1 MARTKA
7 ENKSHAEK
15 QAGEEKLHGD
25 ALDTAVSSAGEHGSE
40 KRESGEHKSG
50 EHRSKESSSKESS
63 TNQSAIPAPDNGG
76 HARSQAAHLGG
87 HTHDHTRPVGDM
99 RKYETE
105 REPPQEV
112 SRAGKEYRRQ

>member
-1 MARTKA
+1 MARTQA

-25 ALDTAVSSAGEHGSE
+25 ALDAAVSSAGEHS
-40 KRESGEHKSG
+40 STGEHSSAG
-50 EHRSKESSSKESS
+50 EHESQHSEAKR
-63 TNQSAIPAPDNGG
+63 SAIPAPDNGG

-87 HTHDHTRPVGDM
+87 RAHDHTKPVGDM
-99 RKYETE
+99 RKYEAE

>member
-7 ENKSHAEK
+7 ENKSHAQK

-25 ALDTAVSSAGEHGSE
+25 ALDTAVSSAGKHGSE
-40 KRESGEHKSG
+40 EQGSG
-50 EHRSKESSSKESS
+50 EHRSKESSAKQSS
-63 TNQSAIPAPDNGG
+63 IPAPDNGA

-87 HTHDHTRPVGDM
+87 HTHDHTKPVGDM
-99 RKYETE
+99 RKYEAE

-112 SRAGKEYRRQ
+112 SRAGKEHQRQ

>member
-1 MARTKA
+1 MARTQA

-25 ALDTAVSSAGEHGSE
+25 ALDAAVSSSDE
-40 KRESGEHKSG
+40 RESQNS
-50 EHRSKESSSKESS
+50 SAKE
-63 TNQSAIPAPDNGG
+63 SAIPAPDNGG

-87 HTHDHTRPVGDM
+87 HTHDHTKPVGDL
-99 RKYETE
+99 RKYEAE